1 MGGMVIAFKNYKYNK
16 GILGSDW
23 TGLKN
28 FEFLFKTNDAWIIT
42 RNTILYN
49 VVFIILGMIV
59 AIAVAIMLNE
69 IYSKT
74 AKKFY
79 QTIVLLPHLL
89 SMVVI
94 SYVVYGFLSP
104 DQGFVNH
111 TILPALGMEPVSWG
125 HYVRIYK

>member
-1 MGGMVIAFKNYKYNK
+1 MLLKNYKYNK

-59 AIAVAIMLNE
+59 AIAIAI
-69 IYSKT
+69 
-74 AKKFY
+74 
-79 QTIVLLPHLL
+79 
-89 SMVVI
+89 
-94 SYVVYGFLSP
+94 
-104 DQGFVNH
+104 
-111 TILPALGMEPVSWG
+111 
-125 HYVRIYK
+125 